1 MALHH
6 VKSGEP
12 VDLRPLGPNLKDA
25 KTAAIIKSDRFEA
38 IRVIVRAGTEI
49 PSHEVSGNITLIVD
63 EGAAIF
69 HGMNSPLE
77 HKNYDDDKCLRSV
90 QSYLCEAALGQRL
103 VFAA

>member
-38 IRVIVRAGTEI
+38 IRVIVQSQ
-49 PSHEVSGNITLIVD
+49 PLIT
-63 EGAAIF
+63 
-69 HGMNSPLE
+69 PL
-77 HKNYDDDKCLRSV
+77 HRMCLRR
-90 QSYLCEAALGQRL
+90 AA
-103 VFAA
+103 